1 MTGSATSAA
10 AAIKTFFMSS
20 SPRYSKSYER
30 WRGWGLSPTP
40 EGNIHTTTCDRQG
53 KRPIHGDSMA
63 TCGPQATVDLA
74 GFRRALRGRTL
85 GQQVLGIVLCGC
97 RCPAAVGRDGHPV
110 AQHGSSLLGAAVHV
124 AAGEERLARAGWL
137 GKIGT
142 RQRHVRI
149 RG

>member
-53 KRPIHGDSMA
+53 KGPIHGDSMA
-63 TCGPQATVDLA
+63 TCGTAATVDFSEVLS
-74 GFRRALRGRTL
+74 GVPKGSG
-85 GQQVLGIVLCGC
+85 GQ
-97 RCPAAVGRDGHPV
+97 
-110 AQHGSSLLGAAVHV
+110 GSGA
-124 AAGEERLARAGWL
+124 E
-137 GKIGT
+137 GT
-142 RQRHVRI
+142 QDCI
-149 RG
+149 S